1 MITETKKFIHW
12 NYFLS
17 IENDVEN
24 LARYVEFTKENFRT
38 YSIEMVRLLLSAS
51 SEVDVVA
58 KLLCK
63 KINTESKA
71 DKINQYREIINETL
85 PSIKSMKIILPK
97 YGLKLTPW
105 SNWKNDETPIW
116 WIKHI
121 AVKHQRDTNFKEANL
136 KNVLNCVGALY
147 VLLLYYY
154 YEELIVGSLYPRSQL
169 FDFEEVLIYGL

>member
-1 MITETKKFIHW
+1 MIIEKKKNIHW

-17 IENDVEN
+17 IESDVEH
-24 LARYVEFTKENFRT
+24 LARYVEFTKDNFNT
-38 YSIEMVRLLLSAS
+38 YSIEMTRLLLSAS

-63 KINTESKA
+63 KINTESNA

-116 WIKHI
+116 WIKHN
-121 AVKHQRDTNFKEANL
+121 AVKHQRDTNFKAANL

-154 YEELIVGSLYPRSQL
+154 HEEHIAGNLFPRSLL
-169 FDFEEVLIYGL
+169 FDFEDELIY

>member
-12 NYFLS
+12 NYFVS

-24 LARYVEFTKENFRT
+24 LARYVEFTKDNYNT
-38 YSIEMVRLLLSAS
+38 YSIEMTRLLLSAA
-51 SEVDVVA
+51 SEIDVVA

-63 KINTESKA
+63 KVNKTSKA
-71 DKINQYREIINETL
+71 GSINQYKEIIDKAFPN
-85 PSIKSMKIILPK
+85 IKRMKIVLLK

-105 SNWKNDETPIW
+105 SNWQNNETPIW
-116 WIKHI
+116 WKKHN
-121 AVKHQRDTNFKEANL
+121 AVKHQRDTNFNEANL

-154 YEELIVGSLYPRSQL
+154 YEELIVGGLYPRSQL
-169 FDFEEVLIYGL
+169 FDFEEKLVY